1 MIACVLTATLLGL
14 FAGLAPGPATTMV
27 AVTGLE
33 RGFRAALPVAAA
45 PMLTDL
51 APMFVSTLVITRLDY
66 DALTLLGL
74 CGGVVVSMV
83 GARLIRTS
91 AATAQLIPDLDDQ
104 EGSEEVSVHVG
115 HALATSAFNV
125 APWIFWFIVGSPL
138 LLSHLAV
145 SRTRGVIF
153 VVVLFT
159 VNASSALFLGWL
171 ASRAG
176 SILEPR
182 IRARVTTLAG
192 LVLIGVGGTIVWQA
206 MEGNFQALVAG
217 NDALRERVGG

>member
-45 PMLTDL
+45 PMVTDL
-51 APMFVSTLVITRLDY
+51 APMFVSTLVITRLNWN
-66 DALTLLGL
+66 ALTLLGL
-74 CGGVVVSMV
+74 CGGVIVAMV

-91 AATAQLIPDLDDQ
+91 AATAQMVPTLGDADGP
-104 EGSEEVSVHVG
+104 EEVPIHFG
-115 HALATSAFNV
+115 HAVATSAFNV
-125 APWIFWFIVGSPL
+125 APWVFWFVVGSPL
-138 LLSHLAV
+138 LLSHLSV
-145 SRTRGVIF
+145 SWTRGVVF

-159 VNASSALFLGWL
+159 VNASSALSLGWL

-176 SILEPR
+176 SILAPR
-182 IRARVTTLAG
+182 VRARVTAAAG
-192 LVLIGVGGTIVWQA
+192 LVLIGVGGAIVWQA
-206 MEGNFQALVAG
+206 MEGNFQSLVAG
-217 NDALRERVGG
+217 NDVLRERIGG